1 MAASDDLRESLSS
14 ELRSEE
20 ELIGRVVS
28 GEPGYFYEL
37 IKPYERRV
45 YLAAYGILRNEA
57 DAEEVAQE
65 SVLKAFRGLGTF
77 RREASFSTWL
87 LRITVNE
94 ARMRL
99 RSRKREHV
107 SIPIQEES
115 DGEYAPLLIADWRE
129 IPSEILER
137 KELRAQI
144 EEGLASLSDDH
155 REILILRDV
164 QGLNI
169 AETASLLG
177 ISISS
182 VKVRLLRA
190 RLRIRDFLAPRIG
203 RTRLRHTAVSRKAA
217 NHGP

>member
-1 MAASDDLRESLSS
+1 MADSDNLRESLSS
-14 ELRSEE
+14 VLPSEE
-20 ELIGRVVS
+20 DLIGRVLS
-28 GEPGYFYEL
+28 GEPDYFYEL

-45 YLAAYGILRNEA
+45 YLAAYGILQNQA

-65 SVLKAFRGLGTF
+65 SVLKAFRGLRTF

-87 LRITVNE
+87 LKITFNE

-99 RSRKREHV
+99 RRRKREHV
-107 SIPIQEES
+107 SISIQEES
-115 DGEYAPLLIADWRE
+115 GEYAPLLIADWRE

-137 KELRAQI
+137 KEMRAQI
-144 EEGLASLSDDH
+144 EEALASLSDDH

-164 QGLNI
+164 QGLNV

-190 RLRIRDFLAPRIG
+190 RLRIRDFLVPRIG
-203 RTRLRHTAVSRKAA
+203 KLRLRHGAVRRKAA
-217 NHGP
+217 NHEP

>member
-1 MAASDDLRESLSS
+1 MLASDNLRESPSS
-14 ELRSEE
+14 ALRSEE
-20 ELIGRVVS
+20 ELIGRVLS
-28 GEPGYFYEL
+28 GELDYFHEL
-37 IKPYERRV
+37 LKPYGRRV
-45 YLAAYGILRNEA
+45 YLAAYGILQNQA

-65 SVLKAFRGLGTF
+65 SILKAFRGLRTF

-94 ARMRL
+94 ACMRL
-99 RSRKREHV
+99 RRRKREHV
-107 SIPIQEES
+107 SISIHEES
-115 DGEYAPLLIADWRE
+115 DDYAPLLIADWRE
-129 IPSEILER
+129 IPSELLER

-164 QGLNI
+164 QGFNI

-177 ISISS
+177 IPAGT
-182 VKVRLLRA
+182 VKARLLRA
-190 RLRIRDFLAPRIG
+190 RLRIRDYLVPRIG
-203 RTRLRHTAVSRKAA
+203 KIRSPRVAVGRKAA

>member
-1 MAASDDLRESLSS
+1 MAASDNLRESHSAA
-14 ELRSEE
+14 LRPEE
-20 ELIGRVVS
+20 ELIGLVLS
-28 GEPGYFYEL
+28 GKPDYFYEL
-37 IKPYERRV
+37 VKPYERRV
-45 YLAAYGILRNEA
+45 YLAAYGILQNQA

-65 SVLKAFRGLGTF
+65 SVLKAFRGLHTF

-99 RSRKREHV
+99 RRRKQEHV
-107 SIPIQEES
+107 SISIQEES
-115 DGEYAPLLIADWRE
+115 DEYAPLLIADWRE

-144 EEGLASLSDDH
+144 EEALASLSDDH

-190 RLRIRDFLAPRIG
+190 RLRIRDFLVPRIG
-203 RTRLRHTAVSRKAA
+203 KTRSRHNAVSRKAA

>member
-1 MAASDDLRESLSS
+1 MAASDNLRESLSAA
-14 ELRSEE
+14 LRPEE
-20 ELIGRVVS
+20 ELIGLVLS
-28 GEPGYFYEL
+28 GKPDYFYEL

-45 YLAAYGILRNEA
+45 YLAAYGILQNQA

-65 SVLKAFRGLGTF
+65 SVLKAFRGLHTF

-99 RSRKREHV
+99 RRRKQEHV
-107 SIPIQEES
+107 SISIQEES
-115 DGEYAPLLIADWRE
+115 DEYAPLLIADWRE

-144 EEGLASLSDDH
+144 EEALASLSDDH

-190 RLRIRDFLAPRIG
+190 RLRIRDFLVPRIG
-203 RTRLRHTAVSRKAA
+203 KIRLRHSAVRRKAA
-217 NHGP
+217 NHGL